1 MKKIKT
7 IYNYIY
13 YTLYK
18 NAERSPTL
26 FSYNLVADTSIDFL
40 GIITFFSFIYY
51 FDINL
56 EKETYIVSVI
66 VIILVNYF
74 IFKHNNSYKTYIQ
87 EFDKLPTKKNH
98 KYKLIVWIGIGSV
111 IFNLIYSVYF
121 MDQRAKKNQT
131 GPYAPEIV
139 AKERR
144 EDSLQKAQQIENL
157 KKIYGEDNKK

>member
-18 NAERSPTL
+18 NAEKSPTL
-26 FSYNLVADTSIDFL
+26 FSYNFVADVSIDFL
-40 GIITFFSFIYY
+40 GIITFFSLIYY
-51 FDINL
+51 FDIDL
-56 EKETYIVSVI
+56 GKGAYIVSVI
-66 VIILVNYF
+66 VIILFNYF
-74 IFKHNNSYKTYIQ
+74 IFKHNNNYKNYIQ
-87 EFDKLPTKKNH
+87 EFDKLPETKNN
-98 KYKLIVWIGIGSV
+98 KYRLIVWIGIGGI

-121 MDQRAKKNQT
+121 MDQRARKNQI
-131 GPYAPEIV
+131 GPYAPEV
-139 AKERR
+139 VTKERR